1 MKLEFDIQL
10 TEKDLFDFNIYQ
22 IYRSA
27 QGIVSI
33 LLAIIVWVM
42 SAVTFS
48 NESIAY
54 GVMYIVGG
62 FVFLLYI
69 PVSLK
74 LRVKVTLKTN
84 EVLSGVLHYEVTE
97 DAICVSQGKEKAE
110 LKWEQIY
117 KFVANKK
124 RVLVYSNR
132 VNAYII
138 PREQIA
144 DKYDDFVEIAKS
156 KLEKYRLII
165 KK

>member
-1 MKLEFDIQL
+1 M
-10 TEKDLFDFNIYQ
+10 
-22 IYRSA
+22 
-27 QGIVSI
+27 
-33 LLAIIVWVM
+33 
-42 SAVTFS
+42 
-48 NESIAY
+48 
-54 GVMYIVGG
+54 
-62 FVFLLYI
+62 
-69 PVSLK
+69 
-74 LRVKVTLKTN
+74 TLKTN

-97 DAICVSQGKEKAE
+97 DAICVSQGEEKAE

-138 PREQIA
+138 PREQIT

>member
-10 TEKDLFDFNIYQ
+10 IEKDLFDFNIYQ

-48 NESIAY
+48 NGSIAY

-97 DAICVSQGKEKAE
+97 DAICVSQGEEKAE

-138 PREQIA
+138 PREQIT

>member
-1 MKLEFDIQL
+1 MKLEFDIKL
-10 TEKDLFDFNIYQ
+10 TQKDLFDFNIYQ

-42 SAVTFS
+42 SAVTFY
-48 NESIAY
+48 NGAIAY

-62 FVFLLYI
+62 FVFLFYI

-74 LRVKVTLKTN
+74 LRVKVTMKTN

-97 DAICVSQGKEKAE
+97 DAICVSQGEEKAE

-132 VNAYII
+132 INA
-138 PREQIA
+138 
-144 DKYDDFVEIAKS
+144 
-156 KLEKYRLII
+156 
-165 KK
+165 

>member
-48 NESIAY
+48 NGSIAY

-97 DAICVSQGKEKAE
+97 DAICVSQGEEKAE
-110 LKWEQIY
+110 L
-117 KFVANKK
+117 
-124 RVLVYSNR
+124 
-132 VNAYII
+132 
-138 PREQIA
+138 
-144 DKYDDFVEIAKS
+144 
-156 KLEKYRLII
+156 
-165 KK
+165 

>member
-97 DAICVSQGKEKAE
+97 DAICVSQGEEKAE